1 MSSFYTQQYQTPHVA
16 NVLANHNMSHF
27 VGPQHILWGGWQQPT
42 PVYLAPAQGY
52 AIAPKQLPPD
62 WITTR
67 QPLPSASHRLSKPPT
82 QVEVPAFAEPTKN
95 IAPESIHFE
104 KVSITQVAPPRLC
117 PQLSSPAFLLE
128 KDPPKFVPIVPPK
141 MERELSDPSFLLE
154 ADPKDVDVD
163 TAVLVE
169 IIDEWLHDESE
180 LLAFEQARSKSI
192 DSGSSFSES
201 TSKHSEPVQKERQRV
216 QTPEPAV
223 ISKVLEF
230 HTVQRQRKERKTIKP
245 GNVYRIKQRYV
256 KVTREEDP
264 YHYGKPTF
272 KERDPNEVWTV
283 RNKFGTINHRMK
295 VLEVQG
301 NRAFIHCSVHYWSK
315 HQNKRSEAPRQKN
328 VAGWITL
335 KDQNGW
341 VL

>member
-16 NVLANHNMSHF
+16 NHNMSHF
-27 VGPQHILWGGWQQPT
+27 VGPQYNLWGGWQQAT
-42 PVYLAPAQGY
+42 PVYLAPAPGY
-52 AIAPKQLPPD
+52 VIAPKQLPPD

-82 QVEVPAFAEPTKN
+82 QSEVPAFAEPAKN
-95 IAPESIHFE
+95 IAPESIQFE
-104 KVSITQVAPPRLC
+104 KVSITQVAPPKLC
-117 PQLSSPAFLLE
+117 PQLSDPAFLLE
-128 KDPPKFVPIVPPK
+128 KEPPKFVPIAPPK

-154 ADPKDVDVD
+154 ADPKDVDV
-163 TAVLVE
+163 VE
-169 IIDEWLHDESE
+169 IIDEWVLVHIDEWVHDESE
-180 LLAFEQARSKSI
+180 LLAFEQERSKSS

-201 TSKHSEPVQKERQRV
+201 TCKHSEPVQKERQRV

-223 ISKVLEF
+223 ISKGSEF
-230 HTVQRQRKERKTIKP
+230 HTVQRRRKERKTIKP
-245 GNVYRIKQRYV
+245 GNLYRIKQRSV

-264 YHYGKPTF
+264 YHYGKPTD

-283 RNKFGTINHRMK
+283 RNKFGTTNHRMK

-301 NRAFIHCSVHYWSK
+301 NRAHIHCSVHYWSK
-315 HQNKRSEAPRQKN
+315 HQDKRSGAPRRKN

-335 KDQNGW
+335 KNQNGW